1 MPTFYSSLSFNSF
14 GSPSHSNHKKKEI
27 KVTQTGKEQVKL
39 PLFADY
45 MILYIE
51 NPKDNTRRLLEL
63 TNKFCKV
70 IGYKTNIHTNIHKSV
85 VFLYTNNELSGK
97 N

>member
-1 MPTFYSSLSFNSF
+1 MRQ
-14 GSPSHSNHKKKEI
+14 E
-27 KVTQTGKEQVKL
+27 VKL
-39 PLFADY
+39 SLFGND